1 MAGLSGD
8 ALEVRGGRGGT
19 VARLED
25 LDRCAAA
32 LRSAAEALEEA
43 WWALARI
50 QLQLDAWGSLRF
62 AATSLSAEGEA
73 GLAVA
78 LARVARSAVEP
89 LRSGPHG
96 TLALA
101 SGLRGHADLVART
114 RTRYASSESFVT
126 RYVRGM
132 AQGVV
137 TGIGLAPGGPLA
149 LLAGLGVVL
158 RAEAILVLAGQPV
171 PGDRAEQYINALANA
186 MRGLRPGPQLAVGDP
201 VPEVSAWAALLLHK
215 IVGRREVTATPV
227 IGSRTRGQ
235 PPRGVSDL
243 VASFNALGTA
253 SGGKPGNGDGVRVT
267 SVRRAD
273 GSKAWSVTIPGTQ
286 GPGVGTE
293 EHPFDNLSNLELTAG
308 IRASSTTAVLAAMAQ
323 AGVGA
328 DEPVV
333 LTGHSQ
339 GGLVAQ
345 QVASSGGYAV
355 AAVLTLGS
363 PTGTRTMRS
372 GVPTLHLESSS
383 DLVPGLDGKANPDDP
398 LTTTVTYTP
407 EGAAAHSPI
416 AAHETESYADLAAL
430 VDESEDASIESWREA
445 MTEALGADGE
455 ATSRVYAV
463 QRLDTER

>member
-1 MAGLSGD
+1 MNDGGLS
-8 ALEVRGGRGGT
+8 VRGGRGGT

-25 LDRCAAA
+25 LDRCVAV
-32 LRSAAEALEEA
+32 LGSAAEALEMA
-43 WWALARI
+43 SWALARI
-50 QLQLDAWGSLRF
+50 QHRLEGWGSARL
-62 AATSLSAEGEA
+62 AAAPVVSGPFSAGD
-73 GLAVA
+73 AVV
-78 LARVARSAVEP
+78 LARAAWSAVEP
-89 LRSGPHG
+89 LRSGLHG
-96 TLALA
+96 PRGLAD
-101 SGLRGHADLVART
+101 GLRQHADLLARART
-114 RTRYASSESFVT
+114 EYVRSESFVT
-126 RYVRGM
+126 RYVRGLG
-132 AQGVV
+132 QGVV

-227 IGSRTRGQ
+227 IGSRTHGQ
-235 PPRGVSDL
+235 PPRSVSDL
-243 VASFNALGTA
+243 VAGFSDLGTA
-253 SGGKPGNGDGVRVT
+253 GAGKPGNGDGVRVT

-293 EHPFDNLSNLELTAG
+293 AHPFDNLSNLELTAG
-308 IRASSTTAVLAAMAQ
+308 IRADSTTAVLAAMAQ

-398 LTTTVTYTP
+398 LTTTVTYT
-407 EGAAAHSPI
+407 
-416 AAHETESYADLAAL
+416 
-430 VDESEDASIESWREA
+430 
-445 MTEALGADGE
+445 
-455 ATSRVYAV
+455 
-463 QRLDTER
+463 